1 MCVFTKM
8 VVKNKT
14 EFNFNIKEEKKK
26 VKSRVRNHCNVD
38 TWVVI
43 YQAFKQSS
51 SGRLL
56 LEPMKGIPS
65 KYRIKKRGKSH
76 GAGFSTPSE
85 SECEAVS
92 SLFLMKKKKMPNR
105 TKHKATPQT
114 KATPSKSPVNKGNS
128 EKKTNA
134 TQKASA
140 NTMNAK
146 NAPQTKAVTSKS
158 PLKKKNSQIVY
169 VKVQLKYRNVSIN
182 V

>member
-1 MCVFTKM
+1 M
-8 VVKNKT
+8 
-14 EFNFNIKEEKKK
+14 E
-26 VKSRVRNHCNVD
+26 SRVGNHCNVD

-65 KYRIKKRGKSH
+65 KSRIKKRGKSH
-76 GAGFSTPSE
+76 GTGFSTPSE

-92 SLFLMKKKKMPNR
+92 SLFLTKKKKMPNR

-128 EKKTNA
+128 KKKTTNA
-134 TQKASA
+134 TQKTSA